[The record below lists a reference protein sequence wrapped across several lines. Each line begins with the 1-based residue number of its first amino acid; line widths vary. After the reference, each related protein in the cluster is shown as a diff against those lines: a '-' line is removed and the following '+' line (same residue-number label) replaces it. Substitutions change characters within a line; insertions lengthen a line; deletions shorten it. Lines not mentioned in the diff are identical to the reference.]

1 MISLTAASNSPS
13 NEQQTQPPPS
23 SEMRTFLPSTTFVSI
38 AISPNS
44 FITIAIFAGRLRMW
58 RSNVVLPLPSGP
70 VIKVMGVRGCIDRKS
85 ECRNPKFERMSEIQ
99 NLNNQNASGAI
110 VFREFGF
117 LSFEFVSDFE
127 IRISDFFAI
136 SLSHSQSA

>member
-1 MISLTAASNSPS
+1 
-13 NEQQTQPPPS
+13 
-23 SEMRTFLPSTTFVSI
+23 
-38 AISPNS
+38 
-44 FITIAIFAGRLRMW
+44 
-58 RSNVVLPLPSGP
+58 
-70 VIKVMGVRGCIDRKS
+70 MGVRGRIDRKS

-99 NLNNQNASGAI
+99 NLNNQNAPGAI